1 MKPYSLEYQGTVQR
15 LLALRGGAFLGEGG
29 GILTNAELASLT
41 GDVQARMTPNEFVT
55 HLLHMR
61 RGRELA
67 EQRIENDRYAE
78 VLSEAH
84 AADERVVKESAA

>member
-1 MKPYSLEYQGTVQR
+1 
-15 LLALRGGAFLGEGG
+15 
-29 GILTNAELASLT
+29 
-41 GDVQARMTPNEFVT
+41 MTPNEFVT

-67 EQRIENDRYAE
+67 EQRIEDDRFAE
-78 VLSEAH
+78 VISEAH